1 MGNTVKP
8 DHQGQPEITGVED
21 QRRATTLDN
30 GDGIN
35 GPLGKD
41 QADNATLYGETAYGG
56 GQQRNRPPKTDRT
69 VHGGQQGVQ
78 HREQKDGP
86 HDEEGHAC
94 TKATLPGAGA
104 DKGPPQSS

>member
-35 GPLGKD
+35 SPLGKD
-41 QADNATLYGETAYGG
+41 RAD
-56 GQQRNRPPKTDRT
+56 D
-69 VHGGQQGVQ
+69 
-78 HREQKDGP
+78 
-86 HDEEGHAC
+86 
-94 TKATLPGAGA
+94 ATLPGAGA

>member
-35 GPLGKD
+35 GPLGKNR
-41 QADNATLYGETAYGG
+41 ADNATLYGETAYGG
-56 GQQRNRPPKTDRT
+56 GQQRNRPPKADRT
-69 VHGGQQGVQ
+69 VQGGAA
-78 HREQKDGP
+78 RGP
-86 HDEEGHAC
+86 A
-94 TKATLPGAGA
+94 
-104 DKGPPQSS
+104 